1 MERGDCEGMIPEES
15 KTCQV
20 TLVVITNILRTYASH
35 PYFVVLSNPLV
46 VSKGHVT

>member
-1 MERGDCEGMIPEES
+1 MIPGES

-35 PYFVVLSNPLV
+35 PYFVVFFAEVL
-46 VSKGHVT
+46 HA